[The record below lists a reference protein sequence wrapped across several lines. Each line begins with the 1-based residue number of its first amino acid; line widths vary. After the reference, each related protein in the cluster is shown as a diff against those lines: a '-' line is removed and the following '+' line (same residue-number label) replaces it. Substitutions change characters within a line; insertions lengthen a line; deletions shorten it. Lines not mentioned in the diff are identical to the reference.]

1 MLRRLLFCCAFA
13 VAGFAAATS
22 LSLDSGSSAS
32 ASPDVISRGS
42 LAAKAVVTRVV
53 DGDTLDVRLSNGKRD
68 RVRILGIDSPEMRP
82 KERCANQATEA
93 ARRLA
98 QGKTIA
104 LVTDRTQATRDRY
117 KRLLAY
123 VTLPGGS
130 DLGRRL
136 LTTGHAK
143 VYVFGGRPFLRVN
156 AYRAA
161 EKNARGSGFGL
172 WGNCSTVAVV
182 PVPLPPARPAPPIS
196 PTPIAPVVPTIP
208 PTATTTTGTTTTGTT
223 TTGTTGTTTTGTT
236 TTTPTPPPTTT
247 TPPPTTAPPSYACSN
262 GLDDDR
268 DGKIDYP
275 ADPGCTSVSDTDE
288 ADPPPPPANCHPSY
302 PDFCIPPPPPDKNCD
317 DFTQKNFTVRHDVAD
332 PDPHRLDGN
341 KDGRACEN

>member
-1 MLRRLLFCCAFA
+1 MLRRLLFCCAVA

-32 ASPDVISRGS
+32 ASPDVGGGS
-42 LAAKAVVTRVV
+42 LAAKAVVTQVV

-98 QGKTIA
+98 QGKTVA

-117 KRLLAY
+117 KQLLAY

-172 WGNCSTVAVV
+172 WGNCSATVAVV
-182 PVPLPPARPAPPIS
+182 PVPLPPVRPAPPIS

-223 TTGTTGTTTTGTT
+223 TTGTTPTP
-236 TTTPTPPPTTT
+236 PTPPPTTT
-247 TPPPTTAPPSYACSN
+247 TTTTPTTPPPTTALPSYACSN

-268 DGKIDYP
+268 DGKIDFP
-275 ADPGCTSVSDTDE
+275 ADPGCTSATDTDE
-288 ADPPPPPANCHPSY
+288 TDPPPPPSNCHPSY
-302 PDFCIPPPPPDKNCD
+302 PDFCIPPPPPDKNCS
-317 DFTQKNFTVRHDVAD
+317 DFTQKNFRVRHDVPD

-341 KDGRACEN
+341 KDGVACEG